1 MYVPERPAARGVKVG
16 PVLLPGPGAHP
27 RLGVHPEPAAPH
39 VVLLAALGL
48 PSAALLRQLLGDG
61 ADVVGLK
68 SAATTDVPAN
78 IQEDKCNLIY
88 SDTNPRTPR
97 RA

>member
-1 MYVPERPAARGVKVG
+1 MVPERPTARGVEVG

-48 PSAALLRQLLGDG
+48 APAALFRQLLRDG

-68 SAATTDVPAN
+68 SAATTDVP
-78 IQEDKCNLIY
+78 EDKEYECNLIY

>member
-1 MYVPERPAARGVKVG
+1 MYVPEGPAARGVEFG
-16 PVLLPGPGAHP
+16 PVLFPGPGAHP

-48 PSAALLRQLLGDG
+48 APAALLGQLLGDG

-68 SAATTDVPAN
+68 SAATPDVPG
-78 IQEDKCNLIY
+78 IIEKCPLY
-88 SDTNPRTPR
+88 TM
-97 RA
+97 